1 MPISLLHTIAANQP
15 VFDQAAHELDI
26 PAGQLHHVNLS
37 TLREAVVAAGGF
49 TDELR
54 FQLRNQLQ
62 VLAAQ
67 SDAILVTCATLGA
80 AVDGMADIAVPVI
93 RADAAL
99 ARAATAQ
106 SGRLTVL
113 CAAQAALPGVQA
125 LFCAQEKSAELIT
138 VTHVPVVWR
147 FFIEGDTE
155 RCHASITTAIEEA
168 YADGA
173 DVVALAHPWM
183 AATPTSVQ
191 GRQTFD
197 VARAAFAELLAAP
210 RLHWR

>member
-26 PAGQLHHVNLS
+26 PTGQLHHVNLPS
-37 TLREAVVAAGGF
+37 LRDAVVAAGGF

-54 FQLRNQLQ
+54 SQLRSQLQ
-62 VLAAQ
+62 ALAAQ
-67 SDAILVTCATLGA
+67 SDAIIVTCAILGA

-113 CAAQAALPGVQA
+113 CAAQGALPAVRD
-125 LFCAQEKSAELIT
+125 LFCSQEKSPDLIT
-138 VTHVPVVWR
+138 VTHVPEVWR
-147 FFIEGDTE
+147 FFIEADAE
-155 RCHASITTAIEEA
+155 RCHGSITKAIEQA
-168 YADGA
+168 FADGA
-173 DVVALAHPWM
+173 DIVALAHPWM
-183 AATPTSVQ
+183 AAACTSVQ
-191 GRQTFD
+191 AGQALGI
-197 VARAAFAELLAAP
+197 ARAAFVELLADP